1 MELNKILSFILRDSV
16 AMMGVIA
23 IVGILV
29 WVFVINPSM
38 PTEFKQIIFVAT
50 FLGVYGIIRILALRK
65 KKKEA

>member
-1 MELNKILSFILRDSV
+1 MELNKILNFILRDAV

-23 IVGILV
+23 VVGILV

-50 FLGVYGIIRILALRK
+50 FLGVYGIIRFLALRK